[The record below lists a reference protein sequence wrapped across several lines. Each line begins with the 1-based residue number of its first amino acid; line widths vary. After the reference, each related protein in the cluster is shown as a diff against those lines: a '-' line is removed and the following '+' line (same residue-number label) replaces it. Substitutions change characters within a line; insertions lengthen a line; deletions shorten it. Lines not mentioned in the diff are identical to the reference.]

1 MFMDIIFLTI
11 LIGFLLLG
19 FYQGV
24 IRLAVLLVAYYLS
37 VVLASVLFQP
47 LGMFFLDKFGTHPN
61 VGFYVA
67 FAIILLLSLG
77 FLATYGLYSVRDFHM
92 PGHLM
97 YVDKTA
103 GVFIALILAALFMGM
118 FAVLMWNLFVIK
130 GAENIKLPIMHML
143 GGSVRSSFLLNYFAV
158 HILPMAYNF
167 ADPILPAGARIIFA
181 VGN

>member
-1 MFMDIIFLTI
+1 MFMDIVFLAL
-11 LIGFLLLG
+11 LIGSLLLG

-24 IRLAVLLVAYYLS
+24 IRLSVLLVAYYLS
-37 VVLASVLFQP
+37 VVLASVLFYP

-61 VGFYVA
+61 VGMYVA
-67 FAIILLLSLG
+67 FALILMLSLA
-77 FLATYGLYSVRDFHM
+77 FLATYGLYTVKDFHI

-97 YVDKTA
+97 YVDKAA

-118 FAVLMWNLFVIK
+118 LAVLLWNLFVIK

-143 GGSVRSSFLLNYFAV
+143 GGSVRSSFLLNYFASY
-158 HILPMAYNF
+158 ILPMAYDF
-167 ADPILPAGARIIFA
+167 ADPILPEGAKIIFA